1 MCILHL
7 NISQL
12 FKLKINILIFLSL
25 FGCYPVSH
33 IIIGEVKPPC
43 NATDVK
49 VYFDFPKN
57 YEKIAIVEASSN
69 FALKDPSFD
78 FTHQNKTDKALGRL
92 KEEAA
97 LMGAN
102 GLVINDLSTKKITSN
117 QIRTDADGK
126 LHSSYS
132 SYNLKEIKAIA
143 IYVDGVN
150 D

>member
-1 MCILHL
+1 MYNLQP

-12 FKLKINILIFLSL
+12 LKLKFKILILLSL

-33 IIIGEVKPPC
+33 IIIGEVKSPI
-43 NATDVK
+43 NVADVK

-57 YEKIAIVEASSN
+57 CEKIAIIEASSN

-78 FTHQNKTDKALGRL
+78 FTHQNKTDKALSRL

-97 LMGAN
+97 SMGAN
-102 GLVINDLSTKKITSN
+102 GLVVNDLSTKKITSN
-117 QIRTDADGK
+117 QIRSDEDGK

-143 IYVDGVN
+143 IYVH
-150 D
+150 

>member
-1 MCILHL
+1 MYNLHS
-7 NISQL
+7 NISQS
-12 FKLKINILIFLSL
+12 LKFNILILLSL

-33 IIIGEVKPPC
+33 IIIGEVKSPI
-43 NATDVK
+43 NVADVK

-57 YEKIAIVEASSN
+57 CEKIAIVEASSN

-78 FTHQNKTDKALGRL
+78 FTHQNKTDKALKRL

-97 LMGAN
+97 SMGAN
-102 GLVINDLSTKKITSN
+102 GLVVNDLSTKKITSN
-117 QIRTDADGK
+117 QIRSDEDGK

-143 IYVDGVN
+143 IYVH
-150 D
+150 

>member
-1 MCILHL
+1 MYNLQP

-12 FKLKINILIFLSL
+12 LKLKFKILILLSL

-33 IIIGEVKPPC
+33 IIIGEVKSPI
-43 NATDVK
+43 NVSDVK

-78 FTHQNKTDKALGRL
+78 FTHQNKTDKALTRL

-97 LMGAN
+97 SMGAN
-102 GLVINDLSTKKITSN
+102 GLVINDLSTKKITNN
-117 QIRTDADGK
+117 QIRTDDDGR

-132 SYNLKEIKAIA
+132 FYHYIWLANNITI
-143 IYVDGVN
+143 
-150 D
+150 

>member
-1 MCILHL
+1 MYNLHS
-7 NISQL
+7 NISQS
-12 FKLKINILIFLSL
+12 LKFNILILLSL

-33 IIIGEVKPPC
+33 IIIGEVKSPI
-43 NATDVK
+43 NVADVK

-78 FTHQNKTDKALGRL
+78 FTHQNKTDKALSRL

-97 LMGAN
+97 SMGAN
-102 GLVINDLSTKKITSN
+102 GLVVNDLSTKKNYKQSN
-117 QIRTDADGK
+117 RSDDDGK

-132 SYNLKEIKAIA
+132 SYNLKEIKRC
-143 IYVDGVN
+143 N
-150 D
+150 LCSLS

>member
-1 MCILHL
+1 MHNLHS
-7 NISQL
+7 NISQS
-12 FKLKINILIFLSL
+12 LKFNILILLSL

-33 IIIGEVKPPC
+33 IIIGEVKSPI
-43 NATDVK
+43 NVADVK

-57 YEKIAIVEASSN
+57 CEKIAIVEASSN

-78 FTHQNKTDKALGRL
+78 FTHQNKTDKALTRL

-97 LMGAN
+97 SMGAN
-102 GLVINDLSTKKITSN
+102 GLVINDLSTKKITNN
-117 QIRTDADGK
+117 QIRTDDDGR

-143 IYVDGVN
+143 IYVHWAN

>member
-1 MCILHL
+1 MYNPQI

-12 FKLKINILIFLSL
+12 LKLKFNILILLSL

-33 IIIGEVKPPC
+33 IIIGEVKSPI
-43 NATDVK
+43 DVGDVV

-78 FTHQNKTDKALGRL
+78 FTHQNKTDKALTRL
-92 KEEAA
+92 KKEAA
-97 LMGAN
+97 SMGAN

-117 QIRTDADGK
+117 QIRTGDDGK

-143 IYVDGVN
+143 IYVD
-150 D
+150 